1 MTILETIYATY
12 PELEGTDLYFDNGI
26 RLQDDS
32 DGEGV
37 YVAEWAYS
45 KPLPAGLK
53 LGKQWNT

>member
-1 MTILETIYATY
+1 MTIHQTIFAAY
-12 PELEGTDLYFDNGI
+12 PELEGTDLFYTHGI

-32 DGEGV
+32 DGEGI
-37 YVAEWAYS
+37 YVAEWGYS